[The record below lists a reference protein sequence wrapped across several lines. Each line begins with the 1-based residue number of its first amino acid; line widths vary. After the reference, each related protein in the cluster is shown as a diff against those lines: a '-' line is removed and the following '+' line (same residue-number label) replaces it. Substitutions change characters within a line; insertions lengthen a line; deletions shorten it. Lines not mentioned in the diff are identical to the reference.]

1 VRTADAPR
9 ISSLTRRFATAYDS
23 DALRARTLEPT
34 PSGQTPGA
42 PGRSDPPSQPPQ
54 SARGFRSTRGRAP
67 IEAPEVYGRGA
78 IARIVRALPPIERA
92 YSLVRFSIL
101 RPKLLSVMDL
111 LLTDEGRILDVG
123 CGFGLFAAYFGQT
136 HPRRRIVGVDPSVR
150 RIALARGVAQSL
162 GLRDH
167 SFVVGDVRTADVE
180 GPFDAIYVLD
190 VMHHLPREDQE
201 QVLERLRS
209 LLVPGGIL
217 LMKDI
222 TTEPAFGLF
231 FTEAL
236 DRLMVGWREPLAYRH
251 HREWGEMLTGLGF
264 KVRMVRVP
272 DVLPYPHV
280 VIAARKT

>member
-1 VRTADAPR
+1 
-9 ISSLTRRFATAYDS
+9 LTRRFVRAYDGPV
-23 DALRARTLEPT
+23 RARALEPLDDAQGT
-34 PSGQTPGA
+34 PHAPPASG
-42 PGRSDPPSQPPQ
+42 
-54 SARGFRSTRGRAP
+54 ARASRHP

-78 IARIVRALPPIERA
+78 ITRIVNALPPIERA
-92 YSLVRFSIL
+92 YSRVRFSIL
-101 RPKLLSVMDL
+101 RSKLLSVMDL

-150 RIALARGVAQSL
+150 RIALATGVARSL
-162 GLRDH
+162 GLHDH
-167 SFVVGDVRTADVE
+167 TFVVGDVRTAPLQ
-180 GPFDAIYVLD
+180 GPFDAVYVLD
-190 VMHHLPREDQE
+190 VMHHLPREDQA

-209 LLVPGGIL
+209 LLVPGGML

-222 TTEPAFGLF
+222 TTEPRFGLR

-251 HREWGEMLTGLGF
+251 HREWGEILSGLGF

-272 DVLPYPHV
+272 DILPYPHV